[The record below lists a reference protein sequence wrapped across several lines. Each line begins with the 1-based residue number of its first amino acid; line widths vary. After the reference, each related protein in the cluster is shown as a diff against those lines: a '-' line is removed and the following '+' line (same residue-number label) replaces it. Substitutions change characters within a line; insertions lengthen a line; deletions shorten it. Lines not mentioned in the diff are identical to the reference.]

1 MCDLRVCALPAFVA
15 ISTCRYCVS
24 NFLSIATRII
34 HSRQLECSRTAAVS
48 KGVLRWWCTGGSTG
62 TTAFGTRP
70 TGAVMGWRL
79 SPQASDASSTPTAA
93 PLSAHCKPIFS
104 WSLLVRITEC
114 HSHALQTQVC
124 RQKSAQMKITPDCR
138 CLIGT
143 SWRVAIALR
152 RERQR
157 APLIRDTCDP
167 RSLRHPDTTLSAV
180 AILLSPHM
188 NISLSH
194 TDVHITDAIG
204 APLTAC
210 TTSMYHQHV

>member
-1 MCDLRVCALPAFVA
+1 MWVCAFPAFVA
-15 ISTCRYCVS
+15 ISLCRYCIS
-24 NFLSIATRII
+24 NVPSIATWIMY
-34 HSRQLECSRTAAVS
+34 SRQLECSRTAAVS
-48 KGVLRWWCTGGSTG
+48 KRALRWWRTGGSTG
-62 TTAFGTRP
+62 TTAFGTRS

-79 SPQASDASSTPTAA
+79 SPQASDPSSAA
-93 PLSAHCKPIFS
+93 PLSGHCKPSFS

-114 HSHALQTQVC
+114 HSHGLQTQVC
-124 RQKSAQMKITPDCR
+124 RQKSAQMTIIPDCR

-143 SWRVAIALR
+143 CWRVGTALLL
-152 RERQR
+152 ERQR

-167 RSLRHPDTTLSAV
+167 RSLRHPVTTLAAV

-194 TDVHITDAIG
+194 TDVYVTDATG

-210 TTSMYHQHV
+210 RHQRV